1 MREYWTKLNG
11 EPLDIDI
18 KVEDW
23 NAIEELLSS
32 LYNSLNKT
40 NFSVSKSEVRFIS
53 VLAKDTLNNII
64 TQTAKL
70 NMLFFIIFLLI
81 FATN

>member
-18 KVEDW
+18 KVENW

-40 NFSVSKSEVRFIS
+40 NTKTKTINKIKPKNKDVTVCVTSFLISYNVLVIIWIILQYSKVEV
-53 VLAKDTLNNII
+53 
-64 TQTAKL
+64 
-70 NMLFFIIFLLI
+70 
-81 FATN
+81 

>member
-32 LYNSLNKT
+32 LYNYLNK
-40 NFSVSKSEVRFIS
+40 I
-53 VLAKDTLNNII
+53 NNY
-64 TQTAKL
+64 
-70 NMLFFIIFLLI
+70 FH
-81 FATN
+81 